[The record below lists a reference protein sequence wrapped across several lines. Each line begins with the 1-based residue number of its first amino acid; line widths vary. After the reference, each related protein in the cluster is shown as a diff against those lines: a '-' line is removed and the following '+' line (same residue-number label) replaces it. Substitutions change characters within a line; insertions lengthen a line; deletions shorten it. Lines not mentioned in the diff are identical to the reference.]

1 MKCEI
6 CGKEIEDG
14 AYVYDKDGNKIYI
27 CQECLEEDYVQCE
40 ECGEYLLK
48 NSGEVNEIDGK
59 ILCEDCVND
68 LCIEAYDDGELHL
81 KDNCEYISNL
91 DIWVYSEDWLSYED
105 DVMWDDYAQDYY
117 WRDDGE
123 YVGDDWYSYSTLRN
137 NSDFI
142 CCAECGEWLYTDD
155 AYYYERT
162 DCYLC
167 ESCYNEVIE
176 EENEEMEIRGY
187 HGDDGFYPIKLEGE
201 DEPIFYIGH
210 ETEVE
215 HRNDSTENQRDAIQ
229 VLNENLNCYLE
240 HDGSLNYGGF
250 EIVSQPQSYEYYMA
264 NYGKY
269 KEAFDTLRSLGYIS
283 HDSDHCGL
291 HFHVSAPKE
300 NRDQIVNRLWLIIE
314 NYKEQ
319 FEKLS
324 RRKGDFHWCRFLSNE
339 TGKECKSVYKIAKV
353 YKNTTRYLVINNE
366 NSRTIEIRIFKGT
379 LNVDTFYANLQ
390 LVNNLF
396 KLAYDTS
403 INIEDITFDKLI
415 EGEYI
420 SRYCEE
426 NEIYSDARIVDDSLK
441 YITLENKILKYA
453 KQVYNAAFKELA
465 IFRDSFDINVNVKNF
480 NRSRVE
486 EIQST
491 MSKYARKLT
500 RLADLKSSIDQKD
513 ISYSVS
519 MAGNIIDYM
528 SESNMEEIKNG
539 LAKKYAKMKEYQREL
554 EA

>member
-14 AYVYDKDGNKIYI
+14 EYVYDQEGNKIFV
-27 CQECLEEDYVQCE
+27 CQECLEENYVQCD
-40 ECGEYLLK
+40 ECGEYISK
-48 NSGEVNEIDGK
+48 DWGVFTEIDGRL
-59 ILCEDCVND
+59 LCRDCMDD
-68 LCIEAYDDGELHL
+68 LCDEAYDDGELHL
-81 KDNCEYISNL
+81 KDNMTYYSNL
-91 DIWVYSEDWLSYED
+91 EVYIYSDDWLSWQD
-105 DVMWDDYAQDYY
+105 DIMWDDYAQDYY

-123 YVGDDWYSYSTLRN
+123 YVGDEWYSYSTLEN
-137 NSDFI
+137 NSDFVR
-142 CCAECGEWLYTDD
+142 CEECGEWLYTDD

-162 DCYLC
+162 NSYLC

-176 EENEEMEIRGY
+176 EENEEMEIRSY

-201 DEPIFYIGH
+201 NEPIFYIGH

-215 HRNDSTENQRDAIQ
+215 HRNDSTENQRDAINT
-229 VLNENLNCYLE
+229 LNKNLNCYLE

-300 NRDQIVNRLWLIIE
+300 NREQIVNRLWLIIE

-465 IFRDSFDINVNVKNF
+465 TLRDSFDINVNVKNF

-500 RLADLKSSIDQKD
+500 RLADLKSCIEQKD

-539 LAKKYAKMKEYQREL
+539 LEKKYAKMKEYQREL